1 MDAVGA
7 RAVGDVVIDGHR
19 EGVRLLE
26 DHADALAQDVDV
38 HLVLVDVHAVE
49 LDVAGDAAA
58 LDEVVHAVQAF
69 QKRGFAAAGRTD
81 ERGDLLFRDVDID
94 IFQRMEAAIV
104 QVHIAHFKFVHEM
117 TSHFYLCSVP
127 CVGRGRACAVP
138 GKGLPDGRFPERSRP
153 LPTWHP

>member
-1 MDAVGA
+1 MGA

-26 DHADALAQDVDV
+26 HHADALAQDVDV

-104 QVHIAHFKFVHEM
+104 QVHIAHFKFVH
-117 TSHFYLCSVP
+117 
-127 CVGRGRACAVP
+127 
-138 GKGLPDGRFPERSRP
+138 
-153 LPTWHP
+153 

>member
-1 MDAVGA
+1 MDSGA
-7 RAVGDVVIDGHR
+7 ICYIVINAHR
-19 EGVRLLE
+19 EGVGLLE
-26 DHADALAQDVDV
+26 HHADALAQDVDV

-117 TSHFYLCSVP
+117 TSHFISALCNAA
-127 CVGRGRACAVP
+127 VGAAARRVP
-138 GKGLPDGRFPERSRP
+138 GAVKTAPYMAPVNGES
-153 LPTWHP
+153 